1 MTDLLDAKGF
11 MVGSPT
17 LHRNLFPSISSFLCY
32 LRGLKPQNK
41 IAAAFGSYGW
51 SGEAVEQITN
61 ELKEIGLDVID
72 PGVRAQYAPGKD
84 DLDQVKQ
91 LAQQMISK
99 IKEA

>member
-1 MTDLLDAKGF
+1 
-11 MVGSPT
+11 
-17 LHRNLFPSISSFLCY
+17 

-72 PGVRAQYAPGKD
+72 PGVRAQYVPGED
-84 DLDQVKQ
+84 DLSQVKQ
-91 LAQQMISK
+91 LAQQMITK
-99 IKEA
+99 IKET